1 MVMMIDSNRVRRD
14 GRWFKMTSIRF
25 HASLVLAALLG
36 ILFAGCGG
44 GGGGTTQS
52 SGSTELAVTTLAW
65 RPPTT
70 FEDNT
75 VMDPYQEL
83 DYYEI
88 YVRTVDANFTDNEA
102 PVAQVAAVTNV
113 LSPNGITNQV
123 LTSDFALGNLLPFT
137 QPGAVYYMSV
147 KSVSINGMKSDF
159 SQPVIWD
166 LT

>member
-1 MVMMIDSNRVRRD
+1 
-14 GRWFKMTSIRF
+14 MTSTRF
-25 HASLVLAALLG
+25 HATLVLATLLG
-36 ILFAGCGG
+36 ILFTGCGG
-44 GGGGTTQS
+44 GGGGAAQS
-52 SGSTELAVTTLAW
+52 SGSPESAVTTLSW
-65 RPPTT
+65 NPPTT
-70 FEDNT
+70 YEDNT

-83 DYYEI
+83 DFYEI

-102 PVAQVAAVTNV
+102 PVAQVAAVTSV

-123 LTSDFALGNLLPFT
+123 LTRGFALTNLLPFT

-147 KSVSINGMKSDF
+147 KSVSINGLKSDF